1 MHIILMNTNHY
12 IAYKHNEVLTTQE
25 AASADADR
33 IAFIAS
39 GSSSSLPPLMSE
51 LDEAG
56 AQLIAIHDRP
66 LKTVPGEYS
75 YLIECSGLSYE
86 DYVRISES
94 TDLSLRFLGCFRSE
108 SS

>member
-1 MHIILMNTNHY
+1 
-12 IAYKHNEVLTTQE
+12 
-25 AASADADR
+25 
-33 IAFIAS
+33 
-39 GSSSSLPPLMSE
+39 MSE

-66 LKTVPGEYS
+66 LKTVLGEYS